1 MAECK
6 SRAARASLVRD
17 ARQFAVSTPQ
27 APQDERDLGAI
38 DEIFDVPHAR
48 LASTPKLGWLSRM
61 QALCR
66 DFTFRLLGFS

>member
-1 MAECK
+1 MAEC
-6 SRAARASLVRD
+6 RAVQRASLVRD

-48 LASTPKLGWLSRM
+48 LASTPKLG
-61 QALCR
+61 
-66 DFTFRLLGFS
+66 